1 MAPLMIFLGFGAFL
15 LGLIVGSFLNVCIY
29 RMPREESLVY
39 PPSHC
44 PKCYQPIRPEDNI
57 PIVSWFL
64 LRGRCRACGES
75 ISLIYPAVEF
85 LTGLLFA
92 FFFWRFVT
100 LYMQD
105 APDYLA
111 TRDLL
116 YYGSFYLAHMAF
128 ISALFVATVV
138 DFKFLIIP
146 DVISLP
152 GAVIAVIVSVAFPQ
166 LHPNAAN
173 AAYPHI
179 AALLQ
184 SLVGAAVGA
193 GVIYG
198 MGVAGKAVFGKD
210 AMGFGDVKLM
220 ALIGAFLGWQMTL
233 VVVVLSAFLG
243 TVYGVIHLAVTG
255 NDKIPYGPFLSA
267 GAVVT
272 LIFRP
277 EIEVFLNS
285 VAQTYRFLFH
295 AQI

>member
-1 MAPLMIFLGFGAFL
+1 MPAFMIVLGLGAFL
-15 LGLIVGSFLNVCIY
+15 LGLVVGSFLNVCIY

-64 LRGRCRACGES
+64 LRGRCRACGLP
-75 ISLIYPAVEF
+75 ISFIYPVVEF
-85 LTGLLFA
+85 LTGVLFTL
-92 FFFWRFVT
+92 FLWRFVA
-100 LYMQD
+100 LYMKD
-105 APDYLA
+105 APDYL
-111 TRDLL
+111 TRRDLL

-146 DVISLP
+146 DVISIP

-166 LHPNAAN
+166 LHGVAGSSH
-173 AAYPHI
+173 PHI

-184 SLVGAAVGA
+184 SLFGAAVGA
-193 GVIYG
+193 GVIYA
-198 MGVAGKAVFGKD
+198 MGVGGKAVFGKE

-233 VVVVLSAFLG
+233 VVVVFSAFLG
-243 TVYGVIHLAVTG
+243 TVYGVIYLALTG

-267 GAVVT
+267 GAVIT

-277 EIEVFLNS
+277 EIDVFLKS
-285 VAQTYRFLFH
+285 VAQTYRFLIH
-295 AQI
+295 A